1 MTVSTS
7 NSVVILNANGST
19 HNFSFT
25 FKIFAASDLKVIVRS
40 TAGVETEK
48 TLNSQ
53 YIIPTSSVENDSGG
67 NILFKYNTGTSSD
80 AHYSTTDYRP
90 ANGEKVILRRE
101 QTQTQSLDLVDNDP
115 FSATLIEAQ
124 LDKIT
129 MMVQGLQEEI
139 DRAIRFSRTN
149 LLDSDGVQITS
160 SYLEVLDNASTR
172 ANKLLG
178 FTSTGALSAVQTYT
192 EYYLGVYSSAPTT
205 SVVGAFYFDSTLKK
219 LRVWDG
225 SQFVDS
231 TSSVNGTANRYLYTV
246 GSSSGSYNGSTTVF
260 PATYDNSGDYVD
272 VYLNGIKIESSTYDA
287 SNGTSITLND
297 AASSGDTVQI
307 VGYGTFSLSNLTTAD
322 QTFNGDTT
330 FGGDVAVS
338 GTATYSKSMYEKTVA
353 ATLSNSDA
361 TATLDASLGNNFT
374 LAVGTA
380 NITSVVFSSNSLP
393 ANSTFFF
400 TIKITQHG
408 STPRTITWP
417 SPFKWA
423 GDQAMALSTSASKVD
438 IAVGFTAD
446 QGSTIYIFEAGKD
459 LS

>member
-7 NSVVILNANGST
+7 NSVVILNADGST

-48 TLNSQ
+48 TLNSE

-149 LLDSDGVQITS
+149 LLDSDGAQITS

-178 FTSTGALSAVQTYT
+178 FTSTGALSAVQSYT
-192 EYYLGVYSSAPTT
+192 EYYLGVFSSAPTT
-205 SVVGAFYFDSTLKK
+205 AVVGAFYFDTTLKK

-231 TSSVNGTANRYLYTV
+231 TSSVNGTANR
-246 GSSSGSYNGSTTVF
+246 
-260 PATYDNSGDYVD
+260 
-272 VYLNGIKIESSTYDA
+272 
-287 SNGTSITLND
+287 
-297 AASSGDTVQI
+297 
-307 VGYGTFSLSNLTTAD
+307 
-322 QTFNGDTT
+322 
-330 FGGDVAVS
+330 
-338 GTATYSKSMYEKTVA
+338 
-353 ATLSNSDA
+353 
-361 TATLDASLGNNFT
+361 
-374 LAVGTA
+374 
-380 NITSVVFSSNSLP
+380 
-393 ANSTFFF
+393 
-400 TIKITQHG
+400 
-408 STPRTITWP
+408 
-417 SPFKWA
+417 
-423 GDQAMALSTSASKVD
+423 
-438 IAVGFTAD
+438 
-446 QGSTIYIFEAGKD
+446 
-459 LS
+459 